1 MVHYIRFLKQPKL
14 DIHKCTVR
22 ALVTITTDLGDD
34 FYPADI
40 GLYAAVISDASKESD
55 TEWENILWKRGTRN
69 VWIEIRKSHFNDTKY
84 MRLLVSTQRTLAA
97 DTVLLSD
104 LPEILSARSEVFG
117 KEKPQAGNRIERR
130 YRTNL
135 GNSRAVYE
143 ETGESIAR
151 HIW

>member
-1 MVHYIRFLKQPKL
+1 MVYYIRFLKPPKF
-14 DIHKCTVR
+14 DIDKCIVR

-40 GLYAAVISDASKESD
+40 GLYAAVISDTLNESD
-55 TEWENILWKRGTRN
+55 TEWENISWKRGTRN
-69 VWIEIRKSHFNDTKY
+69 VWIEIRKSHFNNTRS
-84 MRLLVSTQRTLAA
+84 MRLLVSTRRTLAA
-97 DTVLLSD
+97 DTVLLSN
-104 LPEILSARSEVFG
+104 LPEILSARTEVFG

-130 YRTNL
+130 YGTNL
-135 GNSRAVYE
+135 GNSRAIYE

>member
-1 MVHYIRFLKQPKL
+1 MVHYIRFLKPPKF
-14 DIHKCTVR
+14 DIHKCIVR
-22 ALVTITTDLGDD
+22 ALVTITTDLGDN

-55 TEWENILWKRGTRN
+55 TEWESILWKRGTRN
-69 VWIEIRKSHFNDTKY
+69 VWIEIRKSHFNSTRS
-84 MRLLVSTQRTLAA
+84 MRLLVSAQRTLAA
-97 DTVLLSD
+97 DTMLLSN

-135 GNSRAVYE
+135 GNQRAIYE